1 MFLSFISQT
10 QVSLIRKGIENH
22 IRPYPGLCRGYKE
35 FSSLCHQILFM
46 FNDIHLLFTVQ
57 AAREF

>member
-22 IRPYPGLCRGYKE
+22 IRPYPGALQK
-35 FSSLCHQILFM
+35 L
-46 FNDIHLLFTVQ
+46 
-57 AAREF
+57 